1 MDQVESLAN
10 ELHVWLQ
17 TTFPLAK
24 ERGIGIR
31 DSLLDS
37 GIIDSLGTLEVVN
50 YLEQDLGVTVSDE
63 EMVADTFESVHAIAQ
78 FVVSKRS
85 QTVNSGDDN

>member
-1 MDQVESLAN
+1 MDQVNTLT
-10 ELHVWLQ
+10 HDIHDWLQ

-24 ERGIGIR
+24 ERGIGVH

-50 YLEQDLGVTVSDE
+50 YLEQELGVEVSDE

-78 FVVSKRS
+78 FVAAKRN
-85 QTVNSGDDN
+85 QTVGSGDVN